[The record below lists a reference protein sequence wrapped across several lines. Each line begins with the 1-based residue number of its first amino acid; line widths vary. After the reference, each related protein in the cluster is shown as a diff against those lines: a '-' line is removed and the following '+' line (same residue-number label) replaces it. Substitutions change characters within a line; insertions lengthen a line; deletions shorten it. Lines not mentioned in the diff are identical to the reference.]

1 MKQLRKSFLYFV
13 LAIGLLTI
21 DACRK
26 KYNSTAKDM
35 SDYGWILYE
44 EAKTSDDYIESNT
57 WFKDGI
63 KKDSGWKDAYNGLGW
78 SFGQLMVLDSSIS
91 NFIDGLDKPK
101 EAWITK
107 NIQAE
112 ILAGLTFAYKAQG
125 NNKKALQY
133 GSAFLDTTFDA
144 LGPGW
149 EFSHDPDSLLNHL
162 DVRIAMASSYF
173 AIGKFDSSIV
183 QISFILQELAKSGKG
198 IAMAAVTDTSLQ
210 GRKRIAAQI
219 DSLYFHLTGVG
230 DVWPK

>member
-1 MKQLRKSFLYFV
+1 
-13 LAIGLLTI
+13 
-21 DACRK
+21 
-26 KYNSTAKDM
+26 M

-101 EAWITK
+101 EGWITK

-112 ILAGLTFAYKAQG
+112 ILAGLTFTYKAQG

-133 GSAFLDTTFDA
+133 GSAFIDTA
-144 LGPGW
+144 HKPPAPGW
-149 EFSHDPDSLLNHL
+149 AFSHDTLLNYL

-173 AIGKFDSSIV
+173 AVGKFDSSIV
-183 QISFILQELAKSGKG
+183 QISFILLELAKSGKG
-198 IAMAAVTDTSLQ
+198 IAMEVVTDTSLQ